1 MDDRQPPSGSE
12 MAYQDSHAPV
22 IRGPKDLGRLSLA
35 ALGIVFGDIGTSPL
49 YALRECFL
57 PPHGVGVLAGNVF
70 GVLSLIFWSLTLV
83 VVLKY
88 LIVVMR
94 ADNRGDGG
102 IMALLTL
109 VTRNVPRPPR
119 GTKGYRRWGVLVT
132 LGLFGAALLFAEGM
146 ITPAISVLSA
156 VEGLQV
162 ATPVFQPAVVPITV
176 LILLGLF
183 LVQRRGTA
191 AVGRIFG
198 PLMLLWFFVI
208 AALGLPAIW
217 RHPAV
222 LAAIDPRHAVA
233 FFTANGL
240 HGFLILGAVVLCFT
254 GTEALYADM
263 GHLGAKPIRFAWST
277 VVFPALLLNY
287 FGQGALV
294 LERGAEVVPNPFYS
308 LAPELLLYPTVAIAT
323 AAAVIASQALIS
335 GAFSLAQQA
344 IQLGYCPRLTIVHTS
359 AEARGQI
366 YVPEINSILMVACIA
381 LVLAFRESTNLAA
394 AYGIAVLGTMMTTSL
409 LVFAVTRQVWG
420 WRLWQSVALV
430 GCFLAIEVP
439 FFLAN
444 TTKLLHGAWV
454 PLGVG
459 LLFFTLMRVWKW
471 GRRVLNDQLEAGRL
485 PIELFL
491 ADAERRHLHRVPGTA
506 VVMTS
511 LEHGT
516 PPVLLHQVKHNKVL
530 HEKVVLLTIR
540 TEGVPRVPRAERV
553 QVTELRAGFFQVV
566 AHYGFMESPDVPS
579 LLRWA
584 ERFGL
589 QVGKDVSYFLGRET
603 LLRNEKSKAP
613 GWMVQLFAFLA
624 RNARPATHFYHLPPN
639 RVVELGAQVGI

>member
-1 MDDRQPPSGSE
+1 

-198 PLMLLWFFVI
+198 PLMLLWFVVI
-208 AALGLPAIW
+208 AALGL
-217 RHPAV
+217 
-222 LAAIDPRHAVA
+222 
-233 FFTANGL
+233 
-240 HGFLILGAVVLCFT
+240 
-254 GTEALYADM
+254 
-263 GHLGAKPIRFAWST
+263 
-277 VVFPALLLNY
+277 
-287 FGQGALV
+287 
-294 LERGAEVVPNPFYS
+294 
-308 LAPELLLYPTVAIAT
+308 
-323 AAAVIASQALIS
+323 
-335 GAFSLAQQA
+335 
-344 IQLGYCPRLTIVHTS
+344 
-359 AEARGQI
+359 
-366 YVPEINSILMVACIA
+366 
-381 LVLAFRESTNLAA
+381 
-394 AYGIAVLGTMMTTSL
+394 
-409 LVFAVTRQVWG
+409 
-420 WRLWQSVALV
+420 
-430 GCFLAIEVP
+430 
-439 FFLAN
+439 
-444 TTKLLHGAWV
+444 
-454 PLGVG
+454 
-459 LLFFTLMRVWKW
+459 
-471 GRRVLNDQLEAGRL
+471 
-485 PIELFL
+485 
-491 ADAERRHLHRVPGTA
+491 
-506 VVMTS
+506 
-511 LEHGT
+511 
-516 PPVLLHQVKHNKVL
+516 
-530 HEKVVLLTIR
+530 
-540 TEGVPRVPRAERV
+540 
-553 QVTELRAGFFQVV
+553 
-566 AHYGFMESPDVPS
+566 
-579 LLRWA
+579 
-584 ERFGL
+584 
-589 QVGKDVSYFLGRET
+589 
-603 LLRNEKSKAP
+603 
-613 GWMVQLFAFLA
+613 
-624 RNARPATHFYHLPPN
+624 
-639 RVVELGAQVGI
+639 